1 MQGKSR
7 FTLGPMHPCSQPSP
21 PPDGS
26 LNGGPLLSSDHLINA
41 EPWEAFRGRNGEKAE
56 PGKRLQILQTR
67 ARNDI
72 SQCKQSLISPPPPRW
87 GFPA

>member
-7 FTLGPMHPCSQPSP
+7 FTLGPMHHGSQPSP

-26 LNGGPLLSSDHLINA
+26 LNGGPLLSSNHLTDA

-87 GFPA
+87 GVPS